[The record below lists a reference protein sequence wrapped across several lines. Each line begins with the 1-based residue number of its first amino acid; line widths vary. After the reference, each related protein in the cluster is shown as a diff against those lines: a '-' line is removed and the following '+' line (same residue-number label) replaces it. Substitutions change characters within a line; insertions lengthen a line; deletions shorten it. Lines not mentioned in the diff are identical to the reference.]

1 MFEIEVKN
9 FDEIRITTKDK
20 TININVAQS
29 TIEAGLRVG
38 PLKGAGE
45 FEIGDCTINGIA
57 LSEGG
62 VIYRIN
68 IEGVKLGIAC
78 GSVKA
83 EELDELGPIDIL
95 ATNEVKTVSIVEPK
109 ILIPIGNMDFA
120 EIKAEVKVE
129 KKLKI
134 KKQSDIPAVLTIYK
148 LD

>member
-38 PLKGAGE
+38 TLKGAGE
-45 FEIGDCTINGIA
+45 YEIGDSTIVGIA
-57 LSEGG
+57 LGEGG
-62 VIYRIN
+62 VMYRAS
-68 IEGVKLGIAC
+68 IEGIKLGIVSGNA
-78 GSVKA
+78 KA

-95 ATNEVKTVSIVEPK
+95 ATNTAKTVSIVEPK

-120 EIKAEVKVE
+120 EVKAEVKVE

-134 KKQSDIPAVLTIYK
+134 KKASDLPAVLTIYK